1 MAGHSDEMTARE
13 LQLNALYDSGRCA
26 RAGFPHLFANS
37 ANPAFTQLGWTVTV
51 RKPPQ
56 CRWRVLHAAQGLV
69 ADA

>member
-1 MAGHSDEMTARE
+1 MARRSDEMTARE

-26 RAGFPHLFANS
+26 RPGFPHLFANT
-37 ANPAFTQLGWTVTV
+37 ANSAFTLLGWTLTF

-56 CRWRVLHAAQGLV
+56 CRWRVLHAARGLV